1 MSLVHVEASNP
12 LRGNSVFDITS
23 RQKWL
28 NKELGLH
35 FDPFRYLDAG
45 ADPHLPAYLV
55 DHGAF
60 GALWGNWPSF
70 LFAPVGGGKTAFRV
84 RLARACR
91 VEQDGKR
98 VFPVVFHVPRPEDLE
113 LLREELY
120 FEALL
125 NEAAA
130 ALLLELAYRPGRFL
144 DLDTSLR
151 EDVRVALDQ
160 NLPGHLDYYIAQLE
174 ESGSMEPLSRAFDP
188 TAVGLPGEPLPE
200 RIGSLCA
207 AMRETAVRPMPSPG
221 PLTRLE
227 QMIALLKDSLG
238 YEAIYIL
245 ADGVDAYVQEP
256 SVAARLL
263 KPLLVRTRAWSE
275 QALFVKY
282 FLPNEL
288 VPRIKEE
295 YQSLLTPP
303 SKVAII
309 RWGVDSLVEVVRE
322 RLRVASE
329 GMFDSLTAISLP
341 DASDQVEKCIAKTA
355 RPAIPREVIR
365 LVRRVFIE
373 HIKRVGSYGRLEQR
387 DFDAALDWYPG
398 S

>member
-1 MSLVHVEASNP
+1 M
-12 LRGNSVFDITS
+12 
-23 RQKWL
+23 
-28 NKELGLH
+28 
-35 FDPFRYLDAG
+35 
-45 ADPHLPAYLV
+45 
-55 DHGAF
+55 
-60 GALWGNWPSF
+60 
-70 LFAPVGGGKTAFRV
+70 